1 MRTLQNELQF
11 AREANDALKRA
22 MGEQVMALQGA
33 LELRD
38 ARILEL
44 EEENERMDTVL
55 QVRARQAVAGESLW
69 QTVLSVSAGS

>member
-1 MRTLQNELQF
+1 
-11 AREANDALKRA
+11 
-22 MGEQVMALQGA
+22 MALQGA